1 MIKILKKIFSIFL
14 LIFFFEM
21 LEASVENKIV
31 IKVGNKIITSL
42 EIKNKINTELV
53 LRNLEVNQSN
63 INKMKKIAVQ
73 ALIDSRIKEI
83 EIEKYSSINLNNVD
97 VSRQLLSISGKN
109 IDALKKKFSENS
121 LDYDIF
127 LKELKLQNSWQKLI
141 FTLFGDKIIINED
154 ELIKELNIIK
164 NENSNIKTY
173 NLSEIEVSYDG
184 DIEKEEQIKKIKQ
197 SIEMIGFDQTI
208 SAHSESLSATN
219 NGQLGYIS
227 ERSLSQEIFNNLKNL
242 KKGNISD
249 PIVQLNKIIFL
260 KINEIKIIKN
270 ENFSLDL
277 EKKRLINEKKNNLLK
292 LYSQSHLS
300 KIKNN
305 SFIEFK

>member
-53 LRNLEVNQSN
+53 LRNLEFNQSN

>member
-83 EIEKYSSINLNNVD
+83 EIEKYSSIDLNNVD

>member
-97 VSRQLLSISGKN
+97 ISRQLLSISGKN

-277 EKKRLINEKKNNLLK
+277 EKKRLIDEKKNNLLK

>member
-1 MIKILKKIFSIFL
+1 MIKILKKNFSIFF

-53 LRNLEVNQSN
+53 LRDLEVNQSN

-97 VSRQLLSISGKN
+97 ISRQLLSISGKN
-109 IDALKKKFSENS
+109 IEALKKKFSENS

-127 LKELKLQNSWQKLI
+127 LKDLKLQNSWQKLI

-154 ELIKELNIIK
+154 EIIKELNIIK

-208 SAHSESLSATN
+208 AVHSESLSATN

-227 ERSLSQEIFNNLKNL
+227 EKSLSQEIFNNLKNL

>member
-97 VSRQLLSISGKN
+97 ISRQLLSISGKN

>member
-1 MIKILKKIFSIFL
+1 
-14 LIFFFEM
+14 M

-97 VSRQLLSISGKN
+97 ISRQLLSISGKN

>member
-1 MIKILKKIFSIFL
+1 
-14 LIFFFEM
+14 M

-53 LRNLEVNQSN
+53 LRNLEFNQSN

-227 ERSLSQEIFNNLKNL
+227 ERSLSQEIFNSLKNL